1 MAESFKVGSAPWE
14 QGSEGGFPVGSAPWE
29 KAAQDEVLNEAHP
42 DVDPLSRL
50 AYKNLGTDV
59 ESGVKFLQKKNPTL
73 DFKTDNSG
81 EVLVKK
87 PTENQWRKLDPGGID
102 LTSMKGIGE
111 LGMDIG
117 DVAFDIP
124 AAVAQGAATAGAGIA
139 GATFGG
145 GLGAIP
151 AAMAASG
158 GSGAAIETARQG
170 LGKYFGV
177 NEQMDPTQI
186 GIAGAAGTISPLLFG
201 TGAGAAQ
208 VAKQA
213 LKTGANE
220 AALMAAQRGIP
231 GRAYDATA
239 GYLGPKVGELASG
252 INEDIIKTAAKYLPE
267 MKQADVSPDIVV
279 KNLQDA
285 QEKITS
291 GLTQKSRNAG
301 QTMERVVSEL
311 DSAGAALPTSEILDP
326 INKIKEKIK
335 KEGIDSEAKKELI
348 ADVDATMDKYFKV
361 NGQVPEQ
368 VTASQAN
375 SMYFELKEL
384 AKKYGFDYGDIGT
397 SGGALGGVNRS
408 DARIAQAFKQ
418 AGTNAK
424 ESIKKA
430 ANEAGD
436 DLGDIYAN
444 ANSEYGRLAS
454 FRDEFNTASK
464 SEESFSRFLGK
475 VSRDPVYKKTA
486 QELSKETGIDLRG
499 TMLRNEAFK
508 KFANPSKDALS
519 LGGTTSTSRTI
530 PLALAGGA
538 AGYAA
543 AQNSGGEYSPF
554 LMGTLGAALGSRAG
568 SPAALRK
575 IMDANRAM
583 RSAPAISS
591 TYKSQVPFWTKMA
604 IQGEEK

>member
-1 MAESFKVGSAPWE
+1 MAG
-14 QGSEGGFPVGSAPWE
+14 PWE
-29 KAAQDEVLNEAHP
+29 KYSAPQSESGPWAKYGAGAPSEEVVNEAHP
-42 DVDPLSRL
+42 ELSSMSRL
-50 AYKNLGTDV
+50 VYKNLGTNVD
-59 ESGVKFLQKKNPTL
+59 SGLKYLQKENPTL
-73 DFKTDNSG
+73 DFKADQGG

-87 PTENQWRKLDPGGID
+87 PTENQWRKLDPSGID
-102 LTSMKGIGE
+102 LTSMKGINE

-117 DVAFDIP
+117 DVAYDIP
-124 AAVAQGAATAGAGIA
+124 AAVIQGAATAGGGLIGA
-139 GATFGG
+139 GAGAG
-145 GLGAIP
+145 AGAIP
-151 AAMAASG
+151 GAMV
-158 GSGAAIETARQG
+158 GSGASSAALEAARQG

-177 NEQMDPTQI
+177 NEELDPTQI
-186 GIAGAAGTISPLLFG
+186 GIAGGAGLASPLLFG
-201 TGAGAAQ
+201 SGATAAQ
-208 VAKQA
+208 IAKQA
-213 LKTGANE
+213 AKTGASE
-220 AALMAAQRGIP
+220 TTLLASQRGIP
-231 GRAYDATA
+231 GRAYDAAA
-239 GYLGPKVGELASG
+239 GYLGPKLGSLASG
-252 INEDIIKTAAKYLPE
+252 INEDVIKTGAKYLPE
-267 MKQADVSPDIVV
+267 MKRADVSPDIVV

-285 QEKITS
+285 QEKITT
-291 GLTQKSRNAG
+291 GLTQKSRSAG

-311 DSAGAALPTSEILDP
+311 DANGVALKTADILDP
-326 INKIKEKIK
+326 VEKIKEKIK

-348 ADVDATMDKYFKV
+348 TSIDATMDKYFKV

-424 ESIKKA
+424 ESIKSA
-430 ANEAGD
+430 ADEAGGG
-436 DLGDIYAN
+436 LGEMYST

-486 QELSKETGIDLRG
+486 QELSKETGVNLRE
-499 TMLRNEAFK
+499 TMLKNEAFK
-508 KFANPSKDALS
+508 KFANPSKDVLS

-568 SPAALRK
+568 SPAAIRK
-575 IMDANRAM
+575 LMDANKAM
-583 RSAPAISS
+583 RSVPAISS
-591 TYKSQVPFWTKMA
+591 TYKSQVPFWTKMLS
-604 IQGEEK
+604 QEKQK